1 MDLSNNLG
9 MATANRNVTKGDATR
24 ERLVEVATELFG
36 EHGYEATSVE
46 SVLRVAGVSR
56 GSLYHHFASKGALF
70 AAVVESVE
78 ERVGAEVAAA
88 ATGAV
93 GAVEV
98 LRRGGREWIRLAGD
112 PVVQRVLLIDAPS
125 VLGWE
130 EWRQVEERHALGL
143 VKAILESAASE
154 GLIETE
160 MVDMM
165 GHVLLAAVNE
175 IALLVARAGDPA
187 TATRLGS
194 KALDEILG
202 SLFSGS

>member
-1 MDLSNNLG
+1 
-9 MATANRNVTKGDATR
+9 
-24 ERLVEVATELFG
+24 
-36 EHGYEATSVE
+36 
-46 SVLRVAGVSR
+46 
-56 GSLYHHFASKGALF
+56 
-70 AAVVESVE
+70 VESVE